1 MVAVEV
7 VGDIGVNTGPGLEGL
22 ELALG
27 LWHVAVEVVEVAK
40 LLCLEAGISIGG
52 VEALVVLDVDKDII
66 LGGCL
71 EQEEVMLKCLDGGLG
86 DQDVDL
92 ALDGV

>member
-1 MVAVEV
+1 
-7 VGDIGVNTGPGLEGL
+7 
-22 ELALG
+22 
-27 LWHVAVEVVEVAK
+27 
-40 LLCLEAGISIGG
+40 LCLEAGISIGG